1 MQWFH
6 IFALSGDMESI
17 RYRLA
22 DCTHFIHRIKGKENG
37 SVKSAIKKK
46 EQRRKGH
53 ITYRDILTRKT
64 VIFSIVLLLWAITG
78 IVIALAFKCA
88 TVSHGLKTLISA
100 SMGVVFV
107 AVFIVLAI
115 TAIGRSEKEEVERVV
130 EINPLYQPFTKDHHI
145 TLQSI
150 KTPFFYYRHLKR
162 QFLIAYN

>member
-145 TLQSI
+145 PLQSI
-150 KTPFFYYRHLKR
+150 KTPFFTT
-162 QFLIAYN
+162 AT